1 MQKAEV
7 ERRQQRLRNL
17 CVRLAACLPLATVIY
32 VASGSPA
39 LAAGVAGLDLVLRP
53 AIAAG
58 ARRAR
63 NLAARTP

>member
-1 MQKAEV
+1 MQIVEV

-17 CVRLAACLPLATVIY
+17 LVRLAACLPLATVVY

-58 ARRAR
+58 LRRAR
-63 NLAARTP
+63 KAGARTS